1 MPSLSLWLATS
12 GLPSDIIPF
21 LILTVMMNRFLRRMR
36 SCQRYLQPQR
46 EDDQVLVMLQT
57 MLYT

>member
-1 MPSLSLWLATS
+1 
-12 GLPSDIIPF
+12 
-21 LILTVMMNRFLRRMR
+21 MR